1 KRIKRQMQHG
11 IGSDAMF
18 PRRHIEWRWGRLSD
32 RGEFRRINEE
42 IRRRRALSRNW
53 RWKLLTKRNEL
64 EVQRIGFF
72 FKPFNALQPE
82 LLFVMFDTFFNVF
95 VPIAQHTIN
104 EPSEMMGHSD
114 DGLGSTESGSQAAI
128 FGSQRALTVGEALGT
143 KSKGVSGSVVDLARG
158 ST

>member
-1 KRIKRQMQHG
+1 MTPPFFPKAGKAGRSPAG
-11 IGSDAMF
+11 GSMLS
-18 PRRHIEWRWGRLSD
+18 RLSPLSLS
-32 RGEFRRINEE
+32 
-42 IRRRRALSRNW
+42 LSRNW
-53 RWKLLTKRNEL
+53 WWKLLSGNEL

-82 LLFVMFDTFFNVF
+82 HLFVMFDTFFNVF

-143 KSKGVSGSVVDLARG
+143 KSKGVSGSVCDPARG

>member
-1 KRIKRQMQHG
+1 MTRHFLPK
-11 IGSDAMF
+11 AEEA
-18 PRRHIEWRWGRLSD
+18 RRSPAGASMLSRLSPLSVD
-32 RGEFRRINEE
+32 
-42 IRRRRALSRNW
+42 LSRNW
-53 RWKLLTKRNEL
+53 WWKLLSGNEL

-72 FKPFNALQPE
+72 FKPFNALQSE
-82 LLFVMFDTFFNVF
+82 LLLVMFDTFLNVF

-114 DGLGSTESGSQAAI
+114 DSLGSAESGSQTAI
-128 FGSQRALTVGEALGT
+128 FGSQRALAVGEALGT

>member
-1 KRIKRQMQHG
+1 MTAQKVELRVEFPSGDKVY
-11 IGSDAMF
+11 GSF
-18 PRRHIEWRWGRLSD
+18 V
-32 RGEFRRINEE
+32 
-42 IRRRRALSRNW
+42 
-53 RWKLLTKRNEL
+53 NEL

-72 FKPFNALQPE
+72 FKPFNALQSD
-82 LLFVMFDTFFNVF
+82 LLFVMFDTFFKVF

-114 DGLGSTESGSQAAI
+114 DSLGSAESGSQAAI
-128 FGSQRALTVGEALGT
+128 FGSQRALAVGEALGT

>member
-1 KRIKRQMQHG
+1 MG
-11 IGSDAMF
+11 
-18 PRRHIEWRWGRLSD
+18 RRGPFNAVQQRLSAICW
-32 RGEFRRINEE
+32 GLLKQPGKHQ
-42 IRRRRALSRNW
+42 LSRNW
-53 RWKLLTKRNEL
+53 WWKLLSGNEL

-72 FKPFNALQPE
+72 FKPFNALQSE
-82 LLFVMFDTFFNVF
+82 LLLVMFDTFLNVF

-114 DGLGSTESGSQAAI
+114 DSLGSAESGSQTAI
-128 FGSQRALTVGEALGT
+128 FGSQRALAVGEALGT